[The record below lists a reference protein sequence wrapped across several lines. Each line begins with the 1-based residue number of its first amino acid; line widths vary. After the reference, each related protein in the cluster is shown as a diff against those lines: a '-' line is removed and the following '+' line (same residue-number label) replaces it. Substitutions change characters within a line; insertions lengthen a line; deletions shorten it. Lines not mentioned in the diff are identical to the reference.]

1 MTFCPQ
7 VSQEYLELSKMA
19 AMVLQEIQV
28 SLESRAEWVELGT
41 RDLLASV
48 THQPVRE
55 QQQLE
60 NPPTPKTIKHDFL

>member
-1 MTFCPQ
+1 M
-7 VSQEYLELSKMA
+7 V

-28 SLESRAEWVELGT
+28 SLESRAEWAEPGT

-55 QQQLE
+55 QHQPE
-60 NPPTPKTIKHDFL
+60 NPLTPKTIKHTFL

>member
-41 RDLLASV
+41 RDLLVSV